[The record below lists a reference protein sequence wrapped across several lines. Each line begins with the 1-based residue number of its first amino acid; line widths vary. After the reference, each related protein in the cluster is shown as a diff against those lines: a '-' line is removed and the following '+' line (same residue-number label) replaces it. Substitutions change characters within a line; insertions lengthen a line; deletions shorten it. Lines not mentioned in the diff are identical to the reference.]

1 MGLEVVISKLIF
13 NKAIQKKKTNR
24 VCIYVAIFLVFL
36 AAQYFAIHRL
46 GVSLLDYVQE
56 EFAYVVAL
64 PILGLIV
71 NMIIRGFQIRKLR
84 KLYGDGGEGFVF
96 DLKKE
101 DIVET
106 NRQNQAVEGKYNA
119 DIAVKTRTGIFV
131 GEKYKKTIASSTFP
145 PGINHTES
153 SPAFRA
159 PSISE
164 ESESPIMIQEEAG
177 SLIRF
182 RQRSKNAASGL
193 VTPMFSLINR
203 SSIYRS
209 RPVEAILP
217 FALMVAPLEAI

>member
-71 NMIIRGFQIRKLR
+71 NMIIRGFQIRKIR
-84 KLYGDGGEGFVF
+84 KLYGDGSEGFVF

-131 GEKYKKTIASSTFP
+131 GEKYKKTIAGLAAALALCKKQRP
-145 PGINHTES
+145 
-153 SPAFRA
+153 
-159 PSISE
+159 
-164 ESESPIMIQEEAG
+164 ESEKNRRLKADYPLISHQSTG
-177 SLIRF
+177 SAKHKQNHSFTPSHHF
-182 RQRSKNAASGL
+182 RRTSY
-193 VTPMFSLINR
+193 
-203 SSIYRS
+203 SSS
-209 RPVEAILP
+209 
-217 FALMVAPLEAI
+217 

>member
-13 NKAIQKKKTNR
+13 NKAIQKKKKNR

-46 GVSLLDYVQE
+46 GVSLLGYVQE

-71 NMIIRGFQIRKLR
+71 NMIIRGFQIRKIR

-101 DIVET
+101 DNVET

-131 GEKYKKTIASSTFP
+131 GEKYKKTICYLGIPYAKP
-145 PGINHTES
+145 PIGEY
-153 SPAFRA
+153 RWKA
-159 PSISE
+159 PEPLDDSKLVF
-164 ESESPIMIQEEAG
+164 EAG
-177 SLIRF
+177 NF
-182 RQRSKNAASGL
+182 GASA
-193 VTPMFSLINR
+193 IQ
-203 SSIYRS
+203 
-209 RPVEAILP
+209 VEHKGCVSFCLG
-217 FALMVAPLEAI
+217 